1 MKDKRYSTRISTDNS
16 NYHLRKRQQS
26 IHKKRRTLN
35 LFKENNLSK
44 IESDSSKKFSNASN
58 SKMIIINQKPTKL
71 IDPDSYIYDSEYLLM
86 KPRDFV
92 SFCNELKTL
101 EIQNRNFYQINNG
114 INDIEDEFD
123 FWNMNNNYY

>member
-92 SFCNELKTL
+92 KNVGNSE
-101 EIQNRNFYQINNG
+101 
-114 INDIEDEFD
+114 
-123 FWNMNNNYY
+123 